1 MTQELLARLIDQLEK
16 ALGPVIASLVLRIIV
31 REAKLKFTEE
41 QKAQLN
47 ANRLKAL
54 EAVADEI
61 VRAGD

>member
-61 VRAGD
+61 VRAGS